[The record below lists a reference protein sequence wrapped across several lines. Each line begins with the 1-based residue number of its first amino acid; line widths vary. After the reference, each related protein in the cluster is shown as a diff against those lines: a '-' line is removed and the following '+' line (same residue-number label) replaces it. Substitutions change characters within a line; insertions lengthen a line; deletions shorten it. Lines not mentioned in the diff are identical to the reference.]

1 MSNSSRQVVLDTET
15 TGLSAAED
23 RIIEI
28 GCIELIDRVR
38 TGRVYHQYINPKQK
52 IGYGAYKVHGI
63 SNDFLEDKPLFEDV
77 MDDFMAFIVGSELII
92 HNAKFDVGFIEAELR
107 RADHKTQSLR
117 GNNYCKVLDTWVLA
131 KEKHPGMKNNLNA
144 LCKRYDISSA
154 HRELHG
160 ALLDSELLAAVYLKM
175 TSIQNNLFAE
185 SLSENKIKADESGP
199 SSDDYNQ
206 LKDLPRIEI
215 DEATIA
221 AHKDYLSFI
230 KEQSGNCILLD
241 TEE

>member
-1 MSNSSRQVVLDTET
+1 MSKSNRQVVLDTET

-28 GCIELIDRVR
+28 GCIELVDRVR
-38 TGRVYHQYINPKQK
+38 TGREYHQYINPKQK
-52 IGYGAYKVHGI
+52 IAHGAYKVHGI
-63 SNDFLEDKPLFEDV
+63 SNEFLENKPLFEDV
-77 MDDFMAFIVGSELII
+77 MDDFMEFIAGSELII

-107 RADHKTQSLR
+107 RANHKIQSLR

-175 TSIQNNLFAE
+175 TSIQSNLFAE
-185 SLSENKIKADESGP
+185 SINEKSISTEQIIASPVDFNKLKGLPLVHMHES
-199 SSDDYNQ
+199 
-206 LKDLPRIEI
+206 
-215 DEATIA
+215 AIA
-221 AHKDYLSFI
+221 EHKEYCSFI

-241 TEE
+241 TE